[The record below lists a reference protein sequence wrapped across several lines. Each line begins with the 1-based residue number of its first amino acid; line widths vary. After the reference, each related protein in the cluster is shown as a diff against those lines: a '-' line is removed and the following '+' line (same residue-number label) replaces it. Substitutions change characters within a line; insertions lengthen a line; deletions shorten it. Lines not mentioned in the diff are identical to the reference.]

1 MFGAILEDE
10 KRFLTEKN
18 HRPSS
23 IAKFDDIEEVKT
35 VTQAK
40 EPEQDDDLM
49 AFQRQYQGGEQ
60 QRNQEVIE
68 IELRNR
74 RPSIAVEDKR
84 QSVANPNQNI

>member
-1 MFGAILEDE
+1 MLGAILEDE

-35 VTQAK
+35 ATQAK

-49 AFQRQYQGGEQ
+49 AF
-60 QRNQEVIE
+60 
-68 IELRNR
+68 
-74 RPSIAVEDKR
+74 
-84 QSVANPNQNI
+84 